1 MHSLARLPLNAL
13 RAFEAAART
22 GSMTAAAADLR
33 VTHGAISRQVKT
45 LEMQVG
51 LPLLQRLPR
60 GLTLTPEGAALA
72 EGLADAFDRIRL
84 VLSRVEPRPMTLS
97 CSATMMMHWLLPR
110 LGDFKRAHPAVELR
124 LDVNYGAVDFVR
136 DEVSVAIRNSMY
148 RPPANALSETL
159 IREEIGPVCH
169 PAYAAGLGLRAA
181 PDLAGVKLL
190 TTATRPRGWAEWT
203 AAAGVPAL
211 QAPPSEIYEH
221 FYLVIQAA
229 VCGLGMAVV
238 PRLLVENEIAA
249 GHLMAPLGFVEGPH
263 SLELWTAEHL
273 RTRPDVETLLT
284 WLRAAMRPKAPM
296 LPDRG

>member
-33 VTHGAISRQVKT
+33 VTHGAISRQVKA
-45 LEMQVG
+45 LETQVG
-51 LPLLQRLPR
+51 LPLLQRQPR
-60 GLTLTPEGAALA
+60 GLTLTPEGTALA

-84 VLSRVEPRPMTLS
+84 ALSRVKPRPMTLS
-97 CSATMMMHWLLPR
+97 CSATMMMFWLLPR

-124 LDVNYGAVDFVR
+124 LDVNHGAVDFVR

-148 RPPANALSETL
+148 RPPPNALSETL
-159 IREEIGPVCH
+159 VREEIGPVCH

-203 AAAGVPAL
+203 AAVGVPAL
-211 QAPPSEIYEH
+211 RAPSSEIYEH
-221 FYLVIQAA
+221 YYLVIQAA

-249 GHLMAPLGFVEGPH
+249 GHLVAPLGFVEGPH

-284 WLRAAMRPKAPM
+284 WLRDAMRSKAPM
-296 LPDRG
+296 LG

>member
-33 VTHGAISRQVKT
+33 VTHGAISRQVKA
-45 LEMQVG
+45 LETQVG
-51 LPLLQRLPR
+51 LPLLQRQPR
-60 GLTLTPEGAALA
+60 GLTLTPEGTALA

-84 VLSRVEPRPMTLS
+84 ALSRVKPRPMTLS
-97 CSATMMMHWLLPR
+97 CSATMMMFWLLPR

-124 LDVNYGAVDFVR
+124 LDVNHGAVDFVR

-148 RPPANALSETL
+148 RPPPNALSETL
-159 IREEIGPVCH
+159 VREEIGPVCH

-203 AAAGVPAL
+203 AAVGVPAL
-211 QAPPSEIYEH
+211 RAPPSEIYEH

-238 PRLLVENEIAA
+238 PRLLVENEIAV
-249 GHLMAPLGFVEGPH
+249 GHLVAPLGFVEGPH

-284 WLRAAMRPKAPM
+284 WLRDAMRSNAPM
-296 LPDRG
+296 RSDRS